1 MQGRI
6 TNILCD
12 KYIIDDKYK
21 SILNGNLKKNKI
33 YVGDIV
39 NFDLS
44 YDTYVISSVEE
55 RSNFSIRPP
64 VSNIDQMI
72 ICLSV
77 KNPKPDYMLLDK
89 QIIMCLS
96 KNITPIICIT
106 KTDLESDE
114 KNYIY
119 STYKDLDI
127 KIIDIS
133 IEKNI
138 NIDILLKVLEN
149 KTSAFSRKFWC
160 WKI

>member
-1 MQGRI
+1 MQGKI

-21 SILNGNLKKNKI
+21 SILNGNLKKKKI

-106 KTDLESDE
+106 KIDLESDE
-114 KNYIY
+114 KDYIY

-138 NIDILLKVLEN
+138 NIDILLKILEN
-149 KTSAFSRKFWC
+149 KTSAFSRKFWR